1 MISDPA
7 DTATFID
14 RLRVDLDELKNAQR
28 VGYDSLLT
36 YKTASDGS
44 YDISDTLT
52 ASQAKEYDIT
62 LTHDQAANG
71 ALIVM
76 NPYWRLNNSA
86 VMAGPLPRE
95 VQNSDVSWTKTQ
107 SNDDTTV
114 WRLRI
119 VNSFSVSTTYYV
131 KLFFDGTDT
140 GSFIVTPL

>member
-1 MISDPA
+1 VISDPA
-7 DTATFID
+7 DIATFID

-28 VGYDSLLT
+28 IGYDSLLT

-52 ASQAKEYDIT
+52 ASQVKEYDIT

-86 VMAGPLPRE
+86 VMASPLPRE
-95 VQNSDVSWTKTQ
+95 VQNSDVSWTKIQ
-107 SNDDTTV
+107 SNGGTTV

-119 VNSFSVSTTYYV
+119 VNSFSISTTYYV

-140 GSFIVTPL
+140 GTFIVTPV